1 MKALLRCIAAAL
13 AVATVAACAD
23 DPSAPDLLAG
33 MAQVTSADST
43 GAPPPSEP
51 TAPGF
56 FRGVVMGYAAGP
68 DTLANAERLPN
79 VSVQAYLYSGTQ
91 PVGDA
96 VAGTTSNA
104 NGEWQLPS
112 LPGAEYVVTFTTPS
126 GSKYRSGWTLG
137 RTGASSGTH
146 PWWIMLPEK

>member
-1 MKALLRCIAAAL
+1 MKAPIRYV
-13 AVATVAACAD
+13 VATLAAVSMAACAD
-23 DPSAPDLLAG
+23 NPSAPDLLAG
-33 MAQVTSADST
+33 MAQVTTADST
-43 GAPPPSEP
+43 GTPPPSEP

-68 DTLANAERLPN
+68 DTLANSERLPN

-96 VAGTTSNA
+96 VASTASNA